1 MRIFTLRITSVIIFL
16 ISAIAFFVRCNQQ
29 APRKR
34 IDAVHK
40 QVQNKIDLFENWLMD
55 EWIPLAEK
63 NSSKSELQQN
73 FLKGHAL
80 YKEVEWAVEYFFP
93 TTAQNIN
100 GAPLP
105 EIEAEENTVIEPI
118 GFQVIEGFIFPAY
131 DTTSKSELLRESKKL
146 KSIVTR
152 LQNLWAGNKFRDD
165 QVFDALRLNI
175 SRVITLGISGFD
187 MPVALQSV
195 NEIKPSLNSV
205 LSILKLYE
213 QAPLKN
219 DFDSIYYLINE
230 SITFAERAGSFN
242 GFDRLEFIT
251 NYINPASRKIFVLQ
265 KKLDIPVLTGISTL
279 RGDIATVF
287 DEDAFDVNFFT
298 PDANSH
304 LSKEKIALGKELFY
318 DRILSLNN
326 KTSCA
331 SCHQP
336 EKAFTDGLP
345 LSIATGS
352 KGFLSRNTPALINAG
367 YQHGQF
373 YDLRATFLEY
383 QVKDVIQNKDEIH
396 GSLAVSAKRLSAD
409 SNYVSLFRKSFSGL
423 LSAIEPIH
431 IQVALA
437 AYIRS
442 LKGFNSR
449 FDLYMRGKTDQLSA
463 EEKSG
468 FNLFMGKAKCG
479 TCHFMPLFNGTIPP
493 SFTSSEAEVLGVPAD
508 KSGKIMDTDKGRY
521 RIHRIPEFEYSF
533 KTPTVRNAALTGP
546 YMHNGVFTTL
556 DEVMNFY
563 EKGGGKGLGL
573 DYKYQ
578 TLPEDTLGLTATE
591 QKNIIAFLHSL
602 TDVSAAKK

>member
-16 ISAIAFFVRCNQQ
+16 IAAIAFFVRCNQR

-34 IDAVHK
+34 IDAIHK
-40 QVQNKIDLFENWLMD
+40 QVQNKIDLLENWLIE
-55 EWIPLAEK
+55 EWIPLSEK
-63 NSSKSELQQN
+63 NGSTSELQQN

-93 TTAQNIN
+93 TTAKNIN

-118 GFQVIEGFIFPAY
+118 GFQVIEEFIFPGY
-131 DTTSKSELLRESKKL
+131 DATSKSELLRESKKL

-195 NEIKPSLNSV
+195 NEIRPSLNSV
-205 LSILKLYE
+205 TAILKLYE
-213 QAPLKN
+213 QASLKN

-230 SITFAERAGSFN
+230 SIIFAERAGSFN

-251 NYINPASRKIFVLQ
+251 NYINPASRKIFALQ

-279 RGDIATVF
+279 RGDVATVF
-287 DEDAFDVNFFT
+287 DENAFDVNFFT

-336 EKAFTDGLP
+336 EKTFTDGLP

-373 YDLRATFLEY
+373 YDLRAAFLED

-396 GSLAVSAKRLSAD
+396 GSLTVSAKRLSAD
-409 SNYVSLFRKSFSGL
+409 SNYISLFRKSFSSL
-423 LSAIEPIH
+423 HPAIEPIH

-449 FDLYMRGKTDQLSA
+449 FDLYMRGKADQLSA
-463 EEKSG
+463 EEKNG

-493 SFTSSEAEVLGVPAD
+493 SFSSSEAEVLGVPAD
-508 KSGKIMDTDKGRY
+508 KAGKRMDTDKGRY
-521 RIHRIPEFEYSF
+521 RIHPIPEFEYSF
-533 KTPTVRNAALTGP
+533 KTPTVRNVALTGP

-591 QKNIIAFLHSL
+591 QKNIIAFLQSL
-602 TDVSAAKK
+602 TDVSAARK